1 MFMNEEGSVIR
12 EALHCLTRFRG
23 KPVILAPGGVGSLTS
38 TDIELVMLDA
48 ALMSAAGVPTSMM
61 NGGDRQEIIKK
72 ALERRAIKIG
82 LLCTAD
88 AIFSWRGDLNS
99 LSVDEADALVKEK
112 QIQGDAKEA
121 MEFAVQ
127 ACRSGIPRVHFF
139 NARRRNALLEEL
151 FTARGAGTM
160 VYSGELYK
168 DFRPARQDDV
178 LKMVQ
183 VLRVCQPEF
192 RKEGGLNYLR
202 EHLTQFRVFTVD
214 DEPYGCVRMKASGDM
229 LLLEKVACNPRFGET
244 NVIEELLKGAL
255 REGKDGGFSKVV
267 IPVSDLPPLMGLL
280 PSFAG
285 LGFVKDKGLEL
296 SSGKQRA
303 WVKNL
308 TAISAET

>member
-1 MFMNEEGSVIR
+1 MLMIEEGSVIR

-23 KPVILAPGGVGSLTS
+23 KPIILAPGGVGSLTPM
-38 TDIELVMLDA
+38 DIELVLLDA
-48 ALMSAAGVPTSMM
+48 ALMSAAGVQTIMM
-61 NGGDRQEIIKK
+61 GDDRQEIIEK
-72 ALERRAIKIG
+72 ALEQRANKIA

-88 AIFSWRGDLNS
+88 ALFSWRGKLNS
-99 LSVDEADALVKEK
+99 LSVDEADALVKEG
-112 QIQGDAKEA
+112 QIEGDAKEA

-168 DFRPARQDDV
+168 NFRPARQDDV
-178 LKMVQ
+178 LKMAQ

-202 EHLTQFRVFTVD
+202 EHLVQFRVFTVD
-214 DEPYGCVRMKASGDM
+214 DELYGCIRMKASGDT
-229 LLLEKVACNPRFGET
+229 LVLEKVACNPRFGEV

-255 REGKDGGFSKVV
+255 REGVDGGFARAV
-267 IPVSDLPPLMGLL
+267 IPVSELPPLMGLL
-280 PSFAG
+280 PSFAD
-285 LGFVKDKGLEL
+285 LGFVKNKSMEL
-296 SSGKQRA
+296 SSGKQKA
-303 WVKNL
+303 WVKNF
-308 TAISAET
+308 TRVPVEI